1 MTEPLSPLQRREVV
15 TLILTMSQSISASR
29 STVSQLMTEVSKL
42 SMAQNQMGD
51 QLALMNSRIT
61 SLHSDVTDLS
71 TSTSKLREDLNACAK
86 SIATVQSD
94 VTDLSNSITSLSS
107 DLSDTQHAVTSL
119 QSVIS
124 EMSPELVNLKSSV
137 SANAV
142 SISGLTSRLDNL
154 SNRIPTTVVAPL
166 TVSDGALS
174 LTMNGKFCS
183 NDAGLNAYSSMTQ
196 MQSFNSN
203 VQTSISGTNLSTSI
217 LVHSRGGLTAFNL
230 TTNQSFTANSA
241 DTKLKLDCTKFSPTP
256 TDWSVLIPKPAFQS
270 SDFLCVA
277 WMCVNSVWIP
287 ASVIGKVDSNPKVM
301 YLPIETKPSQQITGL
316 VISFSIDT

>member
-15 TLILTMSQSISASR
+15 ALILTMSQSISASR
-29 STVSQLMTEVSKL
+29 STVSQLMSEVSKL
-42 SMAQNQMGD
+42 SAAQSQMSG
-51 QLALMNSRIT
+51 QLALMDSRIV

-71 TSTSKLREDLNACAK
+71 VTLSKLREDLNACAK
-86 SIATVQSD
+86 SVTAIQSE
-94 VTDLSNSITSLSS
+94 VTDHGESITSLNS
-107 DLSDTQHAVTSL
+107 DLSDTQHAVASL
-119 QSVIS
+119 QSGIS
-124 EMSPELVNLKSSV
+124 GMSSELANLKSSV

-142 SISGLTSRLDNL
+142 SISGITSRLDNL
-154 SNRIPTTVVAPL
+154 SNHIPTAVVAPL

-174 LTMNGKFCS
+174 LTMNKKFCS
-183 NDAGLNAYSSMTQ
+183 NDAGLNAYFSMSQ

-203 VQTSISGTNLSTSI
+203 VQTSITGTNLSTSI

-230 TTNQSFTANSA
+230 TTNQSFTANST
-241 DTKLKLDCTKFSPTP
+241 DTKLRLDCTKFNPAP

-277 WMCVNSVWIP
+277 WLCDNGTWIP

-301 YLPIETKPSQQITGL
+301 YLHIETKPSQHITGL